1 MPATAT
7 RMPLLSFGISV
18 GARVARGGIGGVTGV
33 LASAL
38 KGATGVSRP
47 TVVRIDGGRRR
58 RLAAAKAG

>member
-1 MPATAT
+1 
-7 RMPLLSFGISV
+7 MPLLSFGISV

>member
-1 MPATAT
+1 
-7 RMPLLSFGISV
+7 LLSFGISV

-38 KGATGVSRP
+38 KRATGVSRP